1 MLKDFAEVTRNTEKI
16 SNFVSAVTAKY
27 CLTELTLTFN
37 RIYTNPYMTG
47 KDLACSLATCIA
59 SLTAS
64 AYEKPQVCT
73 LHTNW
78 TFCQVGDTLWSDAK
92 VPGTVHQDLLNHNR
106 IPNPFY
112 GMNEEAVQWVE
123 NEDWMYRTS
132 FVVDE
137 QQLSRDAAVL
147 ELDGLDT
154 YADVFLNGALILRS
168 DNMFVGHKVQVKP
181 VLRKGVNRLLVR
193 FRSPVKEVLPQL
205 QTNGFDYPA
214 SNDHS
219 PWRTSVYTRKAPYS
233 YGWDW
238 GIRLATCGIWRPVRL
253 VFSDVAR
260 IEDYY
265 VCQEAV
271 TQAKA
276 DVDNRLEI
284 NNVTS
289 STVSA
294 LLKVD
299 YHYSDSDTKEIRKQ
313 IELRPGVNTVSLPVS
328 IEKPHLWMPNGWG
341 EPSLY
346 KFTASLSVD
355 GVEIAKQERNV
366 GLRTVRVVMDDD
378 EHGKSFYFVV
388 NGKPMFAKGANFIPD
403 DAMLPNVTPERYKRI
418 FEDVKAANMNMLR
431 VWGGGIYEDDEF
443 YDEADRNGIL
453 IWQDFMFAC
462 SSYPHDPLFVGRVEA
477 EAEYNIKRL
486 RGQASLAMWCGN
498 NEIYEAMRYWGW
510 QRKYSAE
517 AFAEMECGYNVL
529 FRELLPQ
536 MVERLDGT
544 RFYMHSSPYE
554 ANWGRPNSW
563 KTGDSHNWGTW
574 HGRKPFESFD
584 TDVPRFMS
592 EYGFQAFP
600 EMKTI
605 RTFAEEKD
613 FELESPVMNAHQ
625 KADIGNA
632 LIKQTMGLY
641 YKVPEQFEDLVYVG
655 LVLQG
660 QGIRHGIEAHRRNR
674 PYCMG
679 SLFWQLNDS
688 WPVVSWSGID
698 YYGNWKAL
706 MYQSKRAFAPI
717 LINAIK
723 EGDDL
728 CVYLVSD
735 ELQDR
740 DDVRLDVELMDF
752 DGKVHGKWTQS
763 GMLAANSSV
772 LFMKKRADELQ
783 GKLSAANSLLHFT
796 LKDKNGVTLADDV
809 FYFAYPKDQKLPEA
823 NIETSVRRR
832 GDAIEMTLKTDK
844 LARDIFVEVPVQG
857 VRFTDNFFDLLPGQ
871 RKKITITS
879 PEGHS
884 LNDFTFRLHQLG
896 GVR

>member
-1 MLKDFAEVTRNTEKI
+1 MK
-16 SNFVSAVTAKY
+16 
-27 CLTELTLTFN
+27 
-37 RIYTNPYMTG
+37 G
-47 KDLACSLATCIA
+47 KDIICSLAACFM

-64 AYEKPQVCT
+64 AYQKPQVFT
-73 LHTNW
+73 LHSDW

-92 VPGTVHQDLLNHNR
+92 VPGTIHQDLLNHNR

-132 FVVDE
+132 FVVTEE
-137 QQLSRDAAVL
+137 QLNRDAAVL

-168 DNMFVGHKVQVKP
+168 DNMFVGHKVPVKS
-181 VLRKGVNRLLVR
+181 VLRKGENRLLIR
-193 FRSPVKEVLPQL
+193 FRSAVKEALPQWE
-205 QTNGFDYPA
+205 TNGFDYPA
-214 SNDHS
+214 DNDHS
-219 PWRTSVYTRKAPYS
+219 SKRVSIYTRKAPYS

-265 VCQEAV
+265 VR
-271 TQAKA
+271 QASVSASKA

-284 NNVTS
+284 TNVTS
-289 STVSA
+289 QPVSA
-294 LLKVD
+294 LLKVA
-299 YHYSDSDTKEIRKQ
+299 YHYSANDTKEVQKQ
-313 IELRPGVNTVSLPVS
+313 IELRPGENTVSLPVM
-328 IEKPHLWMPNGWG
+328 IDNPHLWMPNGWG

-346 KFTASLSVD
+346 KFTASVSVD
-355 GVEIAKQERNV
+355 GVEVASQERQV
-366 GLRTVRVVMDDD
+366 GLRSIRVVMEDD
-378 EHGKSFYFVV
+378 EHGKSFYFEV
-388 NGKPMFAKGANFIPD
+388 NGHPMFAKGANFIPD
-403 DAMLPNVTPERYKRI
+403 DALLPNVTTERYKRI

-431 VWGGGIYEDDEF
+431 VWGGGIYEDDKF

-453 IWQDFMFAC
+453 IWQDFLFAC
-462 SSYPHDPLFVGRVEA
+462 TTYPHDPLFLKRVEA

-486 RGQASLAMWCGN
+486 RGHASLAMWCGN
-498 NEIYEAMRYWGW
+498 NEIYEGVRYWGW
-510 QRKYSAE
+510 KNKYTAE
-517 AFAEMECGYNVL
+517 AFAEMNRGYDVL
-529 FRELLPQ
+529 FRQLLPD
-536 MVERLDGT
+536 MVKRFDSD
-544 RFYMHSSPYE
+544 RFYMHGSPYE
-554 ANWGRPNSW
+554 ANWGRPESW
-563 KTGDSHNWGTW
+563 KIADSHNWGTW
-574 HGRKPFESFD
+574 YGRKPFESFD
-584 TDVPRFMS
+584 SEIPRFMS

-625 KADIGNA
+625 KATIGNA

-641 YKVPEQFEDLVYVG
+641 YKVPAKFEDLVYVG

-660 QGIRHGIEAHRRNR
+660 QGMRHGIEAHRRNR

-688 WPVVSWSGID
+688 WPVVSWSSID
-698 YYGNWKAL
+698 YYGNWKA
-706 MYQSKRAFAPI
+706 MQYQSQRAFAPV

-728 CVYLVSD
+728 CVYLISD

-740 DDVRLDVELMDF
+740 DDVRLTVELMDF
-752 DGKVHGKWTQS
+752 DGKSHGKWTHS
-763 GMLAANSSV
+763 
-772 LFMKKRADELQ
+772 
-783 GKLSAANSLLHFT
+783 GKLSANTSMLFLKKRVDEFLSKQDAATSFLRFT
-796 LKDKNGVTLADDV
+796 LKAKNGASLADEV

-823 NIETSVRRR
+823 RIETSVKRR
-832 GDAIEMTLKTDK
+832 GEAIEMTLKADK
-844 LARDIFVEVPVQG
+844 LARDIFIEVPVQG
-857 VRFTDNFFDLLPGQ
+857 VRFSDNFFDLLPGQ

-879 PEGHS
+879 PEGYS
-884 LNDFTFRLHQLG
+884 LKDFTFTLHQLG
-896 GVR
+896 GVK

>member
-1 MLKDFAEVTRNTEKI
+1 M
-16 SNFVSAVTAKY
+16 
-27 CLTELTLTFN
+27 
-37 RIYTNPYMTG
+37 
-47 KDLACSLATCIA
+47 
-59 SLTAS
+59 
-64 AYEKPQVCT
+64 
-73 LHTNW
+73 
-78 TFCQVGDTLWSDAK
+78 GDTLWSDAK

-132 FVVDE
+132 FVVNE

-147 ELDGLDT
+147 EMDGLDT

-168 DNMFVGHKVQVKP
+168 DNMFVGHKIEVKP
-181 VLRKGVNRLLVR
+181 VLRKGVNQLLVR

-265 VCQEAV
+265 VCQDVV

-299 YHYSDSDTKEIRKQ
+299 YHYSDSDTKEIKKQ
-313 IELRPGVNTVSLPVS
+313 IELRPGANTVSLPVS

-378 EHGKSFYFVV
+378 EYGKSFYFVV

-403 DAMLPNVTPERYKRI
+403 DALLPNVTPERYKRI

-462 SSYPHDPLFVGRVEA
+462 SSYPHDPQFVGRVEA

-486 RGQASLAMWCGN
+486 RGHASLAMWCGN

-517 AFAEMECGYNVL
+517 AFAGMERGYDVL
-529 FRELLPQ
+529 FRGLLPK
-536 MVERLDGT
+536 MVERLDNG

-554 ANWGRPNSW
+554 ANWGRPDSW
-563 KTGDSHNWGTW
+563 KTADSHNWGTW

-613 FELESPVMNAHQ
+613 FELESPVMNVHQ

-641 YKVPEQFEDLVYVG
+641 YKVPEKFEDLVYVG

-660 QGIRHGIEAHRRNR
+660 QGMRHGIEAHRRNR

-723 EGDDL
+723 EGDDV

-752 DGKVHGKWTQS
+752 DGKAHGKWTQS

-772 LFMKKRADELQ
+772 LFMKKRAGELQ

-796 LKDKNGVTLADDV
+796 LKDKNGATLADDV

-844 LARDIFVEVPVQG
+844 LARDIFVEVPVLG

-879 PEGHS
+879 PEGDS

>member
-1 MLKDFAEVTRNTEKI
+1 MK
-16 SNFVSAVTAKY
+16 
-27 CLTELTLTFN
+27 
-37 RIYTNPYMTG
+37 G
-47 KDLACSLATCIA
+47 KDIICSLAACFM

-64 AYEKPQVCT
+64 AYQKPQVCT
-73 LHTNW
+73 LHSDW

-92 VPGTVHQDLLNHNR
+92 VPGTIHQDLLNHNR

-132 FVVDE
+132 FVVTEE
-137 QQLSRDAAVL
+137 QLNRDAAVL

-168 DNMFVGHKVQVKP
+168 DNMFVGHKVPVKP
-181 VLRKGVNRLLVR
+181 VLRKGENRLLIR
-193 FRSPVKEVLPQL
+193 FRSAVKEALPQWE
-205 QTNGFDYPA
+205 TNGFDYPA
-214 SNDHS
+214 DNDHS
-219 PWRTSVYTRKAPYS
+219 SKRVSIYTRKAPYS

-265 VCQEAV
+265 VR
-271 TQAKA
+271 QASVSASKA

-284 NNVTS
+284 TNVTS
-289 STVSA
+289 QPVSA
-294 LLKVD
+294 LLKVA
-299 YHYSDSDTKEIRKQ
+299 YHYSANDTKEVQKQ
-313 IELRPGVNTVSLPVS
+313 IELRPGENTVSLPVM
-328 IEKPHLWMPNGWG
+328 IDNPHLWMPNGWG

-346 KFTASLSVD
+346 KFTASVSVD
-355 GVEIAKQERNV
+355 GVEVASQERQV
-366 GLRTVRVVMDDD
+366 GLRSIRVVMEDD
-378 EHGKSFYFVV
+378 EHGKSFYFEV
-388 NGKPMFAKGANFIPD
+388 NGHPMFAKGANFIPD
-403 DAMLPNVTPERYKRI
+403 DALLPNVTTERYKRI

-431 VWGGGIYEDDEF
+431 VWGGGIYEDDKF

-453 IWQDFMFAC
+453 IWQDFLFAC
-462 SSYPHDPLFVGRVEA
+462 TTYPHDPLFLKRVEA

-486 RGQASLAMWCGN
+486 RGHASLAMWCGN
-498 NEIYEAMRYWGW
+498 NEIYEGVRYWGW
-510 QRKYSAE
+510 KNKYTAE
-517 AFAEMECGYNVL
+517 AFAEMNRGYDVL
-529 FRELLPQ
+529 FRQLLPD
-536 MVERLDGT
+536 MVKRFDSD
-544 RFYMHSSPYE
+544 RFYMHGSPYE
-554 ANWGRPNSW
+554 ANWGRPESW
-563 KTGDSHNWGTW
+563 KIADSHNWGTW
-574 HGRKPFESFD
+574 YGRKPFESFD
-584 TDVPRFMS
+584 SEIPRFMS

-625 KADIGNA
+625 KATIGNA

-641 YKVPEQFEDLVYVG
+641 YKVPAKFEDLVYVG

-660 QGIRHGIEAHRRNR
+660 QGMRHGIEAHRRNR

-688 WPVVSWSGID
+688 WPVVSWSSID
-698 YYGNWKAL
+698 YYGNWKA
-706 MYQSKRAFAPI
+706 MQYQSQRAFAPV

-728 CVYLVSD
+728 CVYLISD

-740 DDVRLDVELMDF
+740 DDVRLTVELMDF
-752 DGKVHGKWTQS
+752 DGKSHGKWTYS
-763 GMLAANSSV
+763 
-772 LFMKKRADELQ
+772 
-783 GKLSAANSLLHFT
+783 GKLSANTSMLFLKKRVDEFLSKQDAATSFLRFT
-796 LKDKNGVTLADDV
+796 LKAKNGAALADEV

-823 NIETSVRRR
+823 RIETSVKRR
-832 GDAIEMTLKTDK
+832 GEAIEMTLKADK
-844 LARDIFVEVPVQG
+844 LARDIFIEVPVQG
-857 VRFTDNFFDLLPGQ
+857 VRFSDNFFDLLPGQ

-879 PEGHS
+879 PEGYS
-884 LNDFTFRLHQLG
+884 LKDFTFTLHQLG
-896 GVR
+896 GVK

>member
-1 MLKDFAEVTRNTEKI
+1 
-16 SNFVSAVTAKY
+16 
-27 CLTELTLTFN
+27 
-37 RIYTNPYMTG
+37 MTG

-147 ELDGLDT
+147 EMDGLDT

-168 DNMFVGHKVQVKP
+168 DNMFVGHKIEVKP
-181 VLRKGVNRLLVR
+181 VLRKGVNQLLVR

-265 VCQEAV
+265 VCQDAV

-289 STVSA
+289 NTVSA

-299 YHYSDSDTKEIRKQ
+299 YHYSDSDTKEIKKQ
-313 IELRPGVNTVSLPVS
+313 IELRPGANTVSLPVS
-328 IEKPHLWMPNGWG
+328 IENPHLWMPNGWG

-403 DAMLPNVTPERYKRI
+403 DALLPNVTQERYKRI

-431 VWGGGIYEDDEF
+431 VWGGGIYEDNEF

-486 RGQASLAMWCGN
+486 RGHASLAMWCGN

-517 AFAEMECGYNVL
+517 AFAEMERGYNVL
-529 FRELLPQ
+529 FRELLPK

-632 LIKQTMGLY
+632 LIRQTMRLY
-641 YKVPEQFEDLVYVG
+641 YRVPEKFEELVYVG

-735 ELQDR
+735 ELQDH
-740 DDVRLDVELMDF
+740 DGVRLDVELMDF
-752 DGKVHGKWTQS
+752 DGKAHGKWTQS

-879 PEGHS
+879 PEGHL

>member
-1 MLKDFAEVTRNTEKI
+1 MK
-16 SNFVSAVTAKY
+16 
-27 CLTELTLTFN
+27 
-37 RIYTNPYMTG
+37 G
-47 KDLACSLATCIA
+47 KDIICSLAACFM

-64 AYEKPQVCT
+64 AYQKPQVCT
-73 LHTNW
+73 LHSDW

-92 VPGTVHQDLLNHNR
+92 VPGTIHQDLLNHNR

-132 FVVDE
+132 FVVTEE
-137 QQLSRDAAVL
+137 QLNRDAAVL

-168 DNMFVGHKVQVKP
+168 DNMFVGHKVPVKS
-181 VLRKGVNRLLVR
+181 VLRKGENRLLIR
-193 FRSPVKEVLPQL
+193 FRSAVKEALPQWE
-205 QTNGFDYPA
+205 TNGFDYPA
-214 SNDHS
+214 DNDHS
-219 PWRTSVYTRKAPYS
+219 SKRVSIYTRKAPYS

-265 VCQEAV
+265 VR
-271 TQAKA
+271 QASVSASKA

-284 NNVTS
+284 TNVTS
-289 STVSA
+289 QPVSA
-294 LLKVD
+294 LLKVA
-299 YHYSDSDTKEIRKQ
+299 YHYSANDTKEVQKQ
-313 IELRPGVNTVSLPVS
+313 IELRPGENTVSLPVM
-328 IEKPHLWMPNGWG
+328 IDNPHLWMPNGWG

-346 KFTASLSVD
+346 KFTASVSVD
-355 GVEIAKQERNV
+355 GVEVASQERQV
-366 GLRTVRVVMDDD
+366 GLRSIRVVMEDD
-378 EHGKSFYFVV
+378 EHGKSFYFEV
-388 NGKPMFAKGANFIPD
+388 NGHPMFAKGANFIPD
-403 DAMLPNVTPERYKRI
+403 DALLPNVTPERYKRI
-418 FEDVKAANMNMLR
+418 LEDVKAANMNMLR
-431 VWGGGIYEDDEF
+431 VWGGGIYEDDKF

-453 IWQDFMFAC
+453 IWQDFLFAC
-462 SSYPHDPLFVGRVEA
+462 TTYPHDPLFLKRVEA

-486 RGQASLAMWCGN
+486 RGHASLAMWCGN
-498 NEIYEAMRYWGW
+498 NEIYEGVRYWGW
-510 QRKYSAE
+510 KNKYTAE
-517 AFAEMECGYNVL
+517 AFAEMNRGYDVL
-529 FRELLPQ
+529 FRQLLPD
-536 MVERLDGT
+536 MVKRFDSD
-544 RFYMHSSPYE
+544 RFYMHGSPYE
-554 ANWGRPNSW
+554 ANWGRPESW
-563 KTGDSHNWGTW
+563 KIADSHNWGTW
-574 HGRKPFESFD
+574 YGRKPFESFD
-584 TDVPRFMS
+584 SEIPRFMS

-625 KADIGNA
+625 KATIGNA

-641 YKVPEQFEDLVYVG
+641 YKVPAKFEDLVYVG

-660 QGIRHGIEAHRRNR
+660 HGMRHGIEAHRRNR

-688 WPVVSWSGID
+688 WPVVSWSSID
-698 YYGNWKAL
+698 YYGNWKA
-706 MYQSKRAFAPI
+706 MQYQSQRAFAPV

-728 CVYLVSD
+728 CVYLISD

-740 DDVRLDVELMDF
+740 GDVRLTVELMDF
-752 DGKVHGKWTQS
+752 DGKSHGKWTQNGKLTANTS
-763 GMLAANSSV
+763 MLF
-772 LFMKKRADELQ
+772 LKKRADEF
-783 GKLSAANSLLHFT
+783 LSKQDAATSFLRFT
-796 LKDKNGVTLADDV
+796 LKAKNGAALADEV

-823 NIETSVRRR
+823 RIETSVKKR
-832 GDAIEMTLKTDK
+832 GEAIEMTLKTDK
-844 LARDIFVEVPVQG
+844 LARDIFIEVPVQG
-857 VRFTDNFFDLLPGQ
+857 VRFSDNFFDLLPGQ

-879 PEGHS
+879 PEGYS
-884 LNDFTFRLHQLG
+884 LKDFTFTLHQLG
-896 GVR
+896 GVK

>member
-1 MLKDFAEVTRNTEKI
+1 MK
-16 SNFVSAVTAKY
+16 
-27 CLTELTLTFN
+27 
-37 RIYTNPYMTG
+37 G
-47 KDLACSLATCIA
+47 KDIVCSLAACFM

-64 AYEKPQVCT
+64 AYQKPQVCT
-73 LHTNW
+73 LHSDW

-92 VPGTVHQDLLNHNR
+92 VPGTIHQDLLNHNR

-132 FVVDE
+132 FVVTEE
-137 QQLSRDAAVL
+137 QLNRDAAVL

-168 DNMFVGHKVQVKP
+168 DNMFVGHKVPVKS
-181 VLRKGVNRLLVR
+181 VLRKGENRLLIR
-193 FRSPVKEVLPQL
+193 FRSAVKEALPQWE
-205 QTNGFDYPA
+205 TNGFDYPA
-214 SNDHS
+214 DNDHS
-219 PWRTSVYTRKAPYS
+219 SKRVSIYTRKAPYS

-265 VCQEAV
+265 VR
-271 TQAKA
+271 QASVSASKA

-284 NNVTS
+284 TNVTS
-289 STVSA
+289 QPVSA
-294 LLKVD
+294 LLKVA
-299 YHYSDSDTKEIRKQ
+299 YHYSANDTKEVQKQ
-313 IELRPGVNTVSLPVS
+313 IELRPGENTVSLPVM
-328 IEKPHLWMPNGWG
+328 IDNPHLWMPNGWG

-346 KFTASLSVD
+346 KFTASVSVD
-355 GVEIAKQERNV
+355 GVEVVSQERQV
-366 GLRTVRVVMDDD
+366 GLRSIRVVMEDD
-378 EHGKSFYFVV
+378 EHGKSFYFEV
-388 NGKPMFAKGANFIPD
+388 NGHPMFAKGANFIPD
-403 DAMLPNVTPERYKRI
+403 DALLPNVTPERYKRI
-418 FEDVKAANMNMLR
+418 LEDVKAANMNMLR
-431 VWGGGIYEDDEF
+431 VWGGGIYEDDKF

-453 IWQDFMFAC
+453 IWQDFLFAC
-462 SSYPHDPLFVGRVEA
+462 TTYPHDPLFLKRVEA

-486 RGQASLAMWCGN
+486 RGHASLAMWCGN
-498 NEIYEAMRYWGW
+498 NEIYEGVRYWGW
-510 QRKYSAE
+510 KNKYTAE
-517 AFAEMECGYNVL
+517 AFAEMNRGYDVL
-529 FRELLPQ
+529 FRQLLPD
-536 MVERLDGT
+536 MVKRFDSD
-544 RFYMHSSPYE
+544 RFYMHGSPYE
-554 ANWGRPNSW
+554 ANWGRPESW
-563 KTGDSHNWGTW
+563 KIADSHNWGTW
-574 HGRKPFESFD
+574 YGRKPFESFD
-584 TDVPRFMS
+584 SEIPRFMS

-625 KADIGNA
+625 KATIGNA

-641 YKVPEQFEDLVYVG
+641 YKVPAKFEDLVYVG

-660 QGIRHGIEAHRRNR
+660 HGMRHGIEAHRRNR

-688 WPVVSWSGID
+688 WPVVSWSSID
-698 YYGNWKAL
+698 YYGNWKA
-706 MYQSKRAFAPI
+706 MQYQSQRAFAPV

-728 CVYLVSD
+728 CVYLISD

-740 DDVRLDVELMDF
+740 DDVRLTVELMDF
-752 DGKVHGKWTQS
+752 DGKSHGKWTQNGKLTANTS
-763 GMLAANSSV
+763 MLF
-772 LFMKKRADELQ
+772 LKKRVDEF
-783 GKLSAANSLLHFT
+783 LSKQDAATSFLRFT
-796 LKDKNGVTLADDV
+796 LKAKNGAALADEV

-823 NIETSVRRR
+823 RIETSVKKR
-832 GDAIEMTLKTDK
+832 GEAIEMTLKTDK
-844 LARDIFVEVPVQG
+844 LARDIFIEVPVQG
-857 VRFTDNFFDLLPGQ
+857 VRFSDNFFDLLPGQ

-879 PEGHS
+879 PEGYS
-884 LNDFTFRLHQLG
+884 LKDFTFTLHQLG
-896 GVR
+896 GVK

>member
-1 MLKDFAEVTRNTEKI
+1 MK
-16 SNFVSAVTAKY
+16 
-27 CLTELTLTFN
+27 
-37 RIYTNPYMTG
+37 G
-47 KDLACSLATCIA
+47 KDIVCSLAACFM

-64 AYEKPQVCT
+64 AYQKPQVCT
-73 LHTNW
+73 LHSDW

-92 VPGTVHQDLLNHNR
+92 VPGTIHQDLLNHNR

-132 FVVDE
+132 FVVTEE
-137 QQLSRDAAVL
+137 QLNRDAAVL

-168 DNMFVGHKVQVKP
+168 DNMFVGHKVPVKS
-181 VLRKGVNRLLVR
+181 VLRKGENRLLIR
-193 FRSPVKEVLPQL
+193 FRSAVKEALPQWE
-205 QTNGFDYPA
+205 TNGFDYPA
-214 SNDHS
+214 DNDHS
-219 PWRTSVYTRKAPYS
+219 SKRVSIYTRKAPYS

-265 VCQEAV
+265 VR
-271 TQAKA
+271 QASVSASKA

-284 NNVTS
+284 TNVTS
-289 STVSA
+289 QPVSA
-294 LLKVD
+294 LLKVA
-299 YHYSDSDTKEIRKQ
+299 YHYSANDTKEVQKQ
-313 IELRPGVNTVSLPVS
+313 IELRPGENTVSLPVM
-328 IEKPHLWMPNGWG
+328 IDNPYLWMPNGWG

-346 KFTASLSVD
+346 KFTASVSVD
-355 GVEIAKQERNV
+355 GVEVASQERQV
-366 GLRTVRVVMDDD
+366 GLRSIRVVMEDD
-378 EHGKSFYFVV
+378 EHGKSFYFEV
-388 NGKPMFAKGANFIPD
+388 NGHPMFAKGANFIPD
-403 DAMLPNVTPERYKRI
+403 DALLPNVTAERYKRI

-431 VWGGGIYEDDEF
+431 VWGGGIYEDDKF

-453 IWQDFMFAC
+453 IWQDFLFAC
-462 SSYPHDPLFVGRVEA
+462 TTYPHDPLFLKRVEA

-486 RGQASLAMWCGN
+486 RGHASLAMWCGN
-498 NEIYEAMRYWGW
+498 NEIYEGVRYWGW
-510 QRKYSAE
+510 KNKYTAE
-517 AFAEMECGYNVL
+517 AFAEMNRGYDVL
-529 FRELLPQ
+529 FRRLLPD
-536 MVERLDGT
+536 MVKRFDSD
-544 RFYMHSSPYE
+544 RFYMHGSPYE
-554 ANWGRPNSW
+554 ANWGRPESW
-563 KTGDSHNWGTW
+563 KIADSHNWGTW
-574 HGRKPFESFD
+574 YGRKPFESFD
-584 TDVPRFMS
+584 SEIPRFMS

-625 KADIGNA
+625 KATIGNA
-632 LIKQTMGLY
+632 LIKQTMSLY
-641 YKVPEQFEDLVYVG
+641 YKVPAKFEDLVYVG

-660 QGIRHGIEAHRRNR
+660 QGMRHGIEAHRRNR

-688 WPVVSWSGID
+688 WPVVSWSSID
-698 YYGNWKAL
+698 YYGNWKA
-706 MYQSKRAFAPI
+706 MQYQSQRAFAPV

-728 CVYLVSD
+728 CVYLISD

-740 DDVRLDVELMDF
+740 DDVRLTVELMNF
-752 DGKVHGKWTQS
+752 DGKSHGKWTHS
-763 GMLAANSSV
+763 
-772 LFMKKRADELQ
+772 
-783 GKLSAANSLLHFT
+783 GKLSANTSMLFLKKRVDEFLSKQDAATSFLRFT
-796 LKDKNGVTLADDV
+796 LKAKNGASLADEV

-823 NIETSVRRR
+823 RIETSVKRR
-832 GDAIEMTLKTDK
+832 GEAIEMTLKADK
-844 LARDIFVEVPVQG
+844 LARDIFIEVPVQG
-857 VRFTDNFFDLLPGQ
+857 VRFSDNFFDLLPGQ

-879 PEGHS
+879 PEGYS
-884 LNDFTFRLHQLG
+884 LKDFTFTLHQLG
-896 GVR
+896 GVK

>member
-1 MLKDFAEVTRNTEKI
+1 MK
-16 SNFVSAVTAKY
+16 
-27 CLTELTLTFN
+27 
-37 RIYTNPYMTG
+37 G
-47 KDLACSLATCIA
+47 KDIVCSLAACFM

-64 AYEKPQVCT
+64 AYQKPQVCT
-73 LHTNW
+73 LHSDW

-92 VPGTVHQDLLNHNR
+92 VPGTIHQDLLNHNR

-132 FVVDE
+132 FVVTEE
-137 QQLSRDAAVL
+137 QLNRDAAVL

-168 DNMFVGHKVQVKP
+168 DNMFVGHKVPVKS
-181 VLRKGVNRLLVR
+181 VLRKGENRLLIR
-193 FRSPVKEVLPQL
+193 FRSAVKEALPQWE
-205 QTNGFDYPA
+205 TNGFDYPA
-214 SNDHS
+214 DNDHS
-219 PWRTSVYTRKAPYS
+219 SKRVSIYTRKAPYS

-265 VCQEAV
+265 VR
-271 TQAKA
+271 QASVSASKA

-284 NNVTS
+284 TNVTS
-289 STVSA
+289 QPVSA
-294 LLKVD
+294 LLKVA
-299 YHYSDSDTKEIRKQ
+299 YHYSANDTKEVQKQ
-313 IELRPGVNTVSLPVS
+313 IELRPGENTVSLPVM
-328 IEKPHLWMPNGWG
+328 IDNPHLWMPNGWG

-346 KFTASLSVD
+346 KFTASVSVD
-355 GVEIAKQERNV
+355 GVEVASQERQV
-366 GLRTVRVVMDDD
+366 GLRSIRVVMEDD
-378 EHGKSFYFVV
+378 EHGKSFYFEV
-388 NGKPMFAKGANFIPD
+388 NGHPMFAKGANFIPD
-403 DAMLPNVTPERYKRI
+403 DALLPNVTPERYKRI

-431 VWGGGIYEDDEF
+431 VWGGGIYEDDKF

-453 IWQDFMFAC
+453 IWQDFLFAC
-462 SSYPHDPLFVGRVEA
+462 TTYPHDPLFLKRVEA

-486 RGQASLAMWCGN
+486 RGHASLAMWCGN
-498 NEIYEAMRYWGW
+498 NEIYEGVRYWGW
-510 QRKYSAE
+510 KNKYTAE
-517 AFAEMECGYNVL
+517 AFAEMNRGYDVL
-529 FRELLPQ
+529 FRQLLPD
-536 MVERLDGT
+536 MVKRFDSD
-544 RFYMHSSPYE
+544 RFYMHGSPYE
-554 ANWGRPNSW
+554 ANWGRPESW
-563 KTGDSHNWGTW
+563 KIADSHNWGTW
-574 HGRKPFESFD
+574 YGRKPFESFD
-584 TDVPRFMS
+584 SEIPRFMS

-625 KADIGNA
+625 KATIGNA

-641 YKVPEQFEDLVYVG
+641 YKVPAKFEDLVYVG

-660 QGIRHGIEAHRRNR
+660 QGMRHGIEAHRRNR

-688 WPVVSWSGID
+688 WPVVSWSSID
-698 YYGNWKAL
+698 YYGNWKA
-706 MYQSKRAFAPI
+706 MQYQSQRAFAPV

-728 CVYLVSD
+728 CVYLISD

-740 DDVRLDVELMDF
+740 DDVRLTVELMDF
-752 DGKVHGKWTQS
+752 DGKSHGKWTHS
-763 GMLAANSSV
+763 GKLTANTSMLF
-772 LFMKKRADELQ
+772 LKKRVDEF
-783 GKLSAANSLLHFT
+783 LSKQDAATSFLRFT
-796 LKDKNGVTLADDV
+796 LKAKNGAALADEV

-823 NIETSVRRR
+823 RIETSVKRR
-832 GDAIEMTLKTDK
+832 GEAIEMTLKADK
-844 LARDIFVEVPVQG
+844 LARDIFIEVPVQG
-857 VRFTDNFFDLLPGQ
+857 VRFSDNFFDLLPGQ

-879 PEGHS
+879 PEGYS
-884 LNDFTFRLHQLG
+884 LKDFTFTLHQLG
-896 GVR
+896 GVK

>member
-1 MLKDFAEVTRNTEKI
+1 MK
-16 SNFVSAVTAKY
+16 
-27 CLTELTLTFN
+27 
-37 RIYTNPYMTG
+37 G
-47 KDLACSLATCIA
+47 KDIICSLAACFM

-64 AYEKPQVCT
+64 AYQKPQVCT
-73 LHTNW
+73 LHSDW

-92 VPGTVHQDLLNHNR
+92 VPGTIHQDLLNHNR

-132 FVVDE
+132 FVVTEE
-137 QQLSRDAAVL
+137 QLNRDAAVL

-168 DNMFVGHKVQVKP
+168 DNMFVGHKVPVKS
-181 VLRKGVNRLLVR
+181 VLRKGENRLLIR
-193 FRSPVKEVLPQL
+193 FRSAVKEALPQWE
-205 QTNGFDYPA
+205 TNGFDYPA
-214 SNDHS
+214 DNDHS
-219 PWRTSVYTRKAPYS
+219 SKRVSIYTRKAPYS

-265 VCQEAV
+265 VR
-271 TQAKA
+271 QASVSASKA

-284 NNVTS
+284 TNVTS
-289 STVSA
+289 QPVSA
-294 LLKVD
+294 LLKVA
-299 YHYSDSDTKEIRKQ
+299 YHYSANDTKEVQKQ
-313 IELRPGVNTVSLPVS
+313 IELRPGENTVSLPVM
-328 IEKPHLWMPNGWG
+328 IDNPHLWMPNGWG

-346 KFTASLSVD
+346 KFTASVSVD
-355 GVEIAKQERNV
+355 GVEVASQERQV
-366 GLRTVRVVMDDD
+366 GLRSIRVVMEDD
-378 EHGKSFYFVV
+378 EHGKSFYFEV
-388 NGKPMFAKGANFIPD
+388 NGHPMFAKGANFIPD
-403 DAMLPNVTPERYKRI
+403 DALLPNVTTERYKRI

-431 VWGGGIYEDDEF
+431 VWGGGIYEDDKF

-453 IWQDFMFAC
+453 IWQDFLFAC
-462 SSYPHDPLFVGRVEA
+462 TTYPHDPLFLKRVEA

-486 RGQASLAMWCGN
+486 RGHASLAMWCGN
-498 NEIYEAMRYWGW
+498 NEIYEGVRYWGW
-510 QRKYSAE
+510 KNKYTAE
-517 AFAEMECGYNVL
+517 AFAEMNRGYDIL
-529 FRELLPQ
+529 FRQLLPD
-536 MVERLDGT
+536 MVKRFDSD
-544 RFYMHSSPYE
+544 RFYMHGSPYE
-554 ANWGRPNSW
+554 ANWGRPESW
-563 KTGDSHNWGTW
+563 KIADSHNWGTW
-574 HGRKPFESFD
+574 YGRKPFESFD
-584 TDVPRFMS
+584 SEIPRFMS

-625 KADIGNA
+625 KATIGNA

-641 YKVPEQFEDLVYVG
+641 YKVPAKFEDLVYVG

-660 QGIRHGIEAHRRNR
+660 QGMRHGIEAHRRNR

-688 WPVVSWSGID
+688 WPVVSWSSID
-698 YYGNWKAL
+698 YYGNWKA
-706 MYQSKRAFAPI
+706 MQYQSQRAFAPV

-728 CVYLVSD
+728 CVYLISD

-740 DDVRLDVELMDF
+740 DDVRLTVELMDF
-752 DGKVHGKWTQS
+752 DGKSHEKWTH
-763 GMLAANSSV
+763 N
-772 LFMKKRADELQ
+772 
-783 GKLSAANSLLHFT
+783 GKLSANTSMLFLKKRVDEFLSKQDAATSFLRFT
-796 LKDKNGVTLADDV
+796 LKAKNGASLADEV

-823 NIETSVRRR
+823 RIETSVKRR
-832 GDAIEMTLKTDK
+832 GEAIEMTLKADK
-844 LARDIFVEVPVQG
+844 LARDIFIEVPVQG
-857 VRFTDNFFDLLPGQ
+857 VRFSDNFFDLLPGQ

-879 PEGHS
+879 PEGYS
-884 LNDFTFRLHQLG
+884 LKDFTFTLHQLG
-896 GVR
+896 GVK

>member
-1 MLKDFAEVTRNTEKI
+1 MK
-16 SNFVSAVTAKY
+16 
-27 CLTELTLTFN
+27 
-37 RIYTNPYMTG
+37 G
-47 KDLACSLATCIA
+47 KDIICSLAACFM

-64 AYEKPQVCT
+64 AYQKPQVCT
-73 LHTNW
+73 LHSDW

-92 VPGTVHQDLLNHNR
+92 VPGTIHQDLLNHNR

-132 FVVDE
+132 FVVTEE
-137 QQLSRDAAVL
+137 QLNRDAAVL

-168 DNMFVGHKVQVKP
+168 DNMFVGHKVPVKS
-181 VLRKGVNRLLVR
+181 VLRKGENRLLIR
-193 FRSPVKEVLPQL
+193 FRSAVKEALPQWE
-205 QTNGFDYPA
+205 TNGFDYPA
-214 SNDHS
+214 DNDHS
-219 PWRTSVYTRKAPYS
+219 SKRVSIYTRKAPYS

-265 VCQEAV
+265 VR
-271 TQAKA
+271 QASVSASKA

-284 NNVTS
+284 TNVTS
-289 STVSA
+289 QPVSA
-294 LLKVD
+294 LLKVA
-299 YHYSDSDTKEIRKQ
+299 YHYSANDTKEVQKQ
-313 IELRPGVNTVSLPVS
+313 IELRPGENTVSLPVM
-328 IEKPHLWMPNGWG
+328 IDNPYLWMPNGWG

-346 KFTASLSVD
+346 KFTASVSVD
-355 GVEIAKQERNV
+355 GVEVASQERQV
-366 GLRTVRVVMDDD
+366 GLRSIRVVMEDD
-378 EHGKSFYFVV
+378 EHGKSFYFEV
-388 NGKPMFAKGANFIPD
+388 NGHPMFAKGANFIPD
-403 DAMLPNVTPERYKRI
+403 DALLPNVTPERYKRI

-431 VWGGGIYEDDEF
+431 VWGGGIYEDDKF

-453 IWQDFMFAC
+453 IWQDFLFAC
-462 SSYPHDPLFVGRVEA
+462 TTYPHDPLFLKRVEA

-486 RGQASLAMWCGN
+486 RGHASLAMWCGN
-498 NEIYEAMRYWGW
+498 NEIYEGVRYWGW
-510 QRKYSAE
+510 KNKYTAE
-517 AFAEMECGYNVL
+517 AFAEMNRGYDVL
-529 FRELLPQ
+529 FRQLLPD
-536 MVERLDGT
+536 MVKRFDSD
-544 RFYMHSSPYE
+544 RFYMHGSPYE
-554 ANWGRPNSW
+554 ANWGRPESW
-563 KTGDSHNWGTW
+563 KIADSHNWGTW
-574 HGRKPFESFD
+574 YGRKPFESFD
-584 TDVPRFMS
+584 SEIPRFMS

-625 KADIGNA
+625 KATIGNA
-632 LIKQTMGLY
+632 LIKQTMSLY
-641 YKVPEQFEDLVYVG
+641 YKVPVKFEDLVYVG

-660 QGIRHGIEAHRRNR
+660 QGMRHGIEAHRRNR

-688 WPVVSWSGID
+688 WPVVSWSSID
-698 YYGNWKAL
+698 YYGNWKA
-706 MYQSKRAFAPI
+706 MQYQSQRAFAPV

-728 CVYLVSD
+728 CVYLISD

-740 DDVRLDVELMDF
+740 DDVRLTVELMDF
-752 DGKVHGKWTQS
+752 DGKSHGKWTHS
-763 GMLAANSSV
+763 
-772 LFMKKRADELQ
+772 
-783 GKLSAANSLLHFT
+783 GKLSANTSMLFLKKRVDEFLSKQDAATSFLRFT
-796 LKDKNGVTLADDV
+796 LKAKNGAALADEV

-823 NIETSVRRR
+823 RIETSVKKR
-832 GDAIEMTLKTDK
+832 GEAIEMTLKTDK
-844 LARDIFVEVPVQG
+844 LARDIFIEVPVQG
-857 VRFTDNFFDLLPGQ
+857 VRFSDNFFDLLPGQ

-879 PEGHS
+879 PEDYS
-884 LNDFTFRLHQLG
+884 LKDFTFTLHQLG
-896 GVR
+896 GVK

>member
-1 MLKDFAEVTRNTEKI
+1 
-16 SNFVSAVTAKY
+16 
-27 CLTELTLTFN
+27 
-37 RIYTNPYMTG
+37 MTG

-64 AYEKPQVCT
+64 AYEKPQVCP

-147 ELDGLDT
+147 EMDGLDT

-168 DNMFVGHKVQVKP
+168 DNMFVGHKIEVKP

-289 STVSA
+289 NTVSA

-313 IELRPGVNTVSLPVS
+313 IELRPGANTVSLPVS

-378 EHGKSFYFVV
+378 EYGKSFYFVV

-403 DAMLPNVTPERYKRI
+403 DALLPNVTPERYKRI

-431 VWGGGIYEDDEF
+431 VWGGGVYEDDEF

-462 SSYPHDPLFVGRVEA
+462 SSYPHDPLFVGRVKS

-486 RGQASLAMWCGN
+486 RGHASLAMWCGN

-517 AFAEMECGYNVL
+517 AFAEMERGYNVL
-529 FRELLPQ
+529 FRELLPK

-632 LIKQTMGLY
+632 LIRQTMRLY
-641 YKVPEQFEDLVYVG
+641 YRVPEKFEDLVYVG

-735 ELQDR
+735 ELQDH
-740 DDVRLDVELMDF
+740 DGVRLDVELMDF
-752 DGKVHGKWTQS
+752 DGKAHGKWTQD

-783 GKLSAANSLLHFT
+783 GKLSAATSLLHFT
-796 LKDKNGVTLADDV
+796 LKAKNGATLADDV

>member
-1 MLKDFAEVTRNTEKI
+1 MK
-16 SNFVSAVTAKY
+16 
-27 CLTELTLTFN
+27 
-37 RIYTNPYMTG
+37 G
-47 KDLACSLATCIA
+47 KDIICSLAACFM

-64 AYEKPQVCT
+64 AYQKPQVCT
-73 LHTNW
+73 LHSDW

-92 VPGTVHQDLLNHNR
+92 VPGTIHQDLLNHNR

-132 FVVDE
+132 FVVTEE
-137 QQLSRDAAVL
+137 QLNRDAAVL

-168 DNMFVGHKVQVKP
+168 DNMFVGHKVPVKS
-181 VLRKGVNRLLVR
+181 VLRKGENRLLIR
-193 FRSPVKEVLPQL
+193 FRSAVKEALPQWE
-205 QTNGFDYPA
+205 TNGFDYPA
-214 SNDHS
+214 DNDHS
-219 PWRTSVYTRKAPYS
+219 SKRVSIYTRKAPYS

-265 VCQEAV
+265 VR
-271 TQAKA
+271 QASVSASKA

-284 NNVTS
+284 TNVTS
-289 STVSA
+289 QPVSA
-294 LLKVD
+294 LLKVA
-299 YHYSDSDTKEIRKQ
+299 YHYSANDTKEVQKQ
-313 IELRPGVNTVSLPVS
+313 IELRPGENTVSLPVM
-328 IEKPHLWMPNGWG
+328 IDNPHLWMPNGWG

-346 KFTASLSVD
+346 KFTASVSVD
-355 GVEIAKQERNV
+355 GVEVASQERQV
-366 GLRTVRVVMDDD
+366 GLRSIRVVMEDD
-378 EHGKSFYFVV
+378 EHGKSFYFEV
-388 NGKPMFAKGANFIPD
+388 NGYPMFAKGANFIPD
-403 DAMLPNVTPERYKRI
+403 DALLPNVTTERYKRI

-431 VWGGGIYEDDEF
+431 VWGGGIYEDDKF

-453 IWQDFMFAC
+453 IWQDFLFAC
-462 SSYPHDPLFVGRVEA
+462 TTYPHDPLFLKRVEA

-486 RGQASLAMWCGN
+486 RGHASLAMWCGN
-498 NEIYEAMRYWGW
+498 NEIYEGVRYWGW
-510 QRKYSAE
+510 KNKYTAE
-517 AFAEMECGYNVL
+517 AFAEMNRGYDVL
-529 FRELLPQ
+529 FRQLLPD
-536 MVERLDGT
+536 MVKRFDSD
-544 RFYMHSSPYE
+544 RFYMHGSPYE
-554 ANWGRPNSW
+554 ANWGRPESW
-563 KTGDSHNWGTW
+563 KIADSHNWGTW
-574 HGRKPFESFD
+574 YGRKPFESFD
-584 TDVPRFMS
+584 SEIPRFMS

-625 KADIGNA
+625 KATIGNA

-641 YKVPEQFEDLVYVG
+641 YKVPAKFEDLVYVG

-660 QGIRHGIEAHRRNR
+660 QGMRHGIEAHRRNR

-688 WPVVSWSGID
+688 WPVVSWSSID
-698 YYGNWKAL
+698 YYGNWKA
-706 MYQSKRAFAPI
+706 MQYQSQRAFAPV

-728 CVYLVSD
+728 CVYLISD

-740 DDVRLDVELMDF
+740 DDVRLTVELMDF
-752 DGKVHGKWTQS
+752 DGKSHGKWTHS
-763 GMLAANSSV
+763 
-772 LFMKKRADELQ
+772 
-783 GKLSAANSLLHFT
+783 GKLSANTSMLFLKKRVDEFLSKQDAATSFLRFT
-796 LKDKNGVTLADDV
+796 LKAKNGASLADEV

-823 NIETSVRRR
+823 RIETSVKRR
-832 GDAIEMTLKTDK
+832 GEAIEMTLKADK
-844 LARDIFVEVPVQG
+844 LARDIFIEVPVQG
-857 VRFTDNFFDLLPGQ
+857 VRFSDNFFDLLPGQ

-879 PEGHS
+879 PEGYS
-884 LNDFTFRLHQLG
+884 LKDFTFTLHQLG
-896 GVR
+896 GVK

>member
-1 MLKDFAEVTRNTEKI
+1 MK
-16 SNFVSAVTAKY
+16 
-27 CLTELTLTFN
+27 
-37 RIYTNPYMTG
+37 G
-47 KDLACSLATCIA
+47 KDIVCSLAACFM

-64 AYEKPQVCT
+64 AYQKPQVCT
-73 LHTNW
+73 LHSDW

-92 VPGTVHQDLLNHNR
+92 VPGTIHQDLINHNR

-132 FVVDE
+132 FVVTEE
-137 QQLSRDAAVL
+137 QLNRDAAVL

-168 DNMFVGHKVQVKP
+168 DNMFVGHKVPVKS
-181 VLRKGVNRLLVR
+181 VLRKGENRLLIR
-193 FRSPVKEVLPQL
+193 FRSAVKEALPQWE
-205 QTNGFDYPA
+205 TNGFDYPA
-214 SNDHS
+214 DNDHS
-219 PWRTSVYTRKAPYS
+219 SKRVSIYTRKAPYS

-253 VFSDVAR
+253 VFSDIAR

-265 VCQEAV
+265 VR
-271 TQAKA
+271 QASVSASKA

-284 NNVTS
+284 TNVTS
-289 STVSA
+289 QPVSA
-294 LLKVD
+294 LLKVT
-299 YHYSDSDTKEIRKQ
+299 YHYTANDTKEVQKQ
-313 IELRPGVNTVSLPVS
+313 IELRPGENTVSLPVM
-328 IEKPHLWMPNGWG
+328 IDNPHLWMPNGWG

-346 KFTASLSVD
+346 KFTASVSVD
-355 GVEIAKQERNV
+355 GVEVASQERQV
-366 GLRTVRVVMDDD
+366 GLRSIRVVMEDD
-378 EHGKSFYFVV
+378 EHGKSFYFEV
-388 NGKPMFAKGANFIPD
+388 NGHPMFAKGANFIPD
-403 DAMLPNVTPERYKRI
+403 EALLPNVTPERYKRI

-431 VWGGGIYEDDEF
+431 VWGGGIYEDDKF

-453 IWQDFMFAC
+453 IWQDFLFAC
-462 SSYPHDPLFVGRVEA
+462 TTYPHDPLFLKRVEA

-486 RGQASLAMWCGN
+486 RGHASLAMWCGN
-498 NEIYEAMRYWGW
+498 NEIYEGVRYWGW
-510 QRKYSAE
+510 KNKYTAE
-517 AFAEMECGYNVL
+517 AFAEMNSGYDVL
-529 FRELLPQ
+529 FRQLLPD
-536 MVERLDGT
+536 MVKRFDSE
-544 RFYMHSSPYE
+544 RFYMHGSPYE
-554 ANWGRPNSW
+554 ANWGRKESW
-563 KTGDSHNWGTW
+563 KIADSHNWGTW
-574 HGRKPFESFD
+574 YGRKPFESFD
-584 TDVPRFMS
+584 SEIPRFMS

-625 KADIGNA
+625 KATIGNA

-641 YKVPEQFEDLVYVG
+641 YKVPAKFEDLVYVG

-660 QGIRHGIEAHRRNR
+660 QGMRHGIEAHRRNR

-688 WPVVSWSGID
+688 WPVVSWSSID
-698 YYGNWKAL
+698 YYGNWKA
-706 MYQSKRAFAPI
+706 MQYQSQRAFAPV

-728 CVYLVSD
+728 CVYLISD

-740 DDVRLDVELMDF
+740 DDVRLTVELMDF
-752 DGKVHGKWTQS
+752 DGKSHGKWTQNGKLTANTS
-763 GMLAANSSV
+763 MLF
-772 LFMKKRADELQ
+772 LKKRVDEF
-783 GKLSAANSLLHFT
+783 LSKQDAVTSFLRFT
-796 LKDKNGVTLADDV
+796 LKAKNGAALADEV

-823 NIETSVRRR
+823 RIETSVKKR
-832 GDAIEMTLKTDK
+832 GEAIEMTLKTDK
-844 LARDIFVEVPVQG
+844 LARDIFIEVPVQG
-857 VRFTDNFFDLLPGQ
+857 VRFSDNFFDLLPGQ

-879 PEGHS
+879 PEGYS
-884 LNDFTFRLHQLG
+884 LKDFTFTLHQLG
-896 GVR
+896 GVK

>member
-1 MLKDFAEVTRNTEKI
+1 MK
-16 SNFVSAVTAKY
+16 
-27 CLTELTLTFN
+27 
-37 RIYTNPYMTG
+37 G
-47 KDLACSLATCIA
+47 KDIICSLAACFM

-64 AYEKPQVCT
+64 AYQKPQVCT
-73 LHTNW
+73 LHSDW

-92 VPGTVHQDLLNHNR
+92 VPGTIHQDLLNHNR

-132 FVVDE
+132 FVVTEE
-137 QQLSRDAAVL
+137 QLNRDAAVL

-168 DNMFVGHKVQVKP
+168 DNMFVGHKVPVKS
-181 VLRKGVNRLLVR
+181 VLRKGENSLLIR
-193 FRSPVKEVLPQL
+193 FRSAVKEALPQWE
-205 QTNGFDYPA
+205 TNGFDYPA
-214 SNDHS
+214 DNDHS
-219 PWRTSVYTRKAPYS
+219 SKRVSIYTRKAPYS

-265 VCQEAV
+265 VH
-271 TQAKA
+271 QASVSASKA

-284 NNVTS
+284 TNVTS
-289 STVSA
+289 QPVSA
-294 LLKVD
+294 LLKVA
-299 YHYSDSDTKEIRKQ
+299 YHYSANDTKEVQKQ
-313 IELRPGVNTVSLPVS
+313 IELRPGENTVSLPVM
-328 IEKPHLWMPNGWG
+328 IDNPHLWMPNGWG

-346 KFTASLSVD
+346 KFTASVSVD
-355 GVEIAKQERNV
+355 GVEVASQERQV
-366 GLRTVRVVMDDD
+366 GLRSIRVVMEDD
-378 EHGKSFYFVV
+378 EHGKSFYFEV
-388 NGKPMFAKGANFIPD
+388 NGHPMFAKGANFIPD
-403 DAMLPNVTPERYKRI
+403 DALLPNVTPERYKRI

-431 VWGGGIYEDDEF
+431 VWGGGIYEDDKF

-453 IWQDFMFAC
+453 IWQDFLFAC
-462 SSYPHDPLFVGRVEA
+462 TTYPHDPLFLKRVEA

-486 RGQASLAMWCGN
+486 RGHASLAMWCGN
-498 NEIYEAMRYWGW
+498 NEIYEGVRYWGW
-510 QRKYSAE
+510 KNKYTAE
-517 AFAEMECGYNVL
+517 AFAEMNRGYDVL
-529 FRELLPQ
+529 FRQLLPD
-536 MVERLDGT
+536 MVKRFDSD
-544 RFYMHSSPYE
+544 RFYMHGSPYE
-554 ANWGRPNSW
+554 ANWGRPESW
-563 KTGDSHNWGTW
+563 KIADSHNWGTW
-574 HGRKPFESFD
+574 YGRKPFESFD
-584 TDVPRFMS
+584 SEIPRFMS

-625 KADIGNA
+625 KATIGNA

-641 YKVPEQFEDLVYVG
+641 YKVPAKFEDLVYVG

-660 QGIRHGIEAHRRNR
+660 HGMRHGIEAHRRNR

-688 WPVVSWSGID
+688 WPVVSWSSID
-698 YYGNWKAL
+698 YYGNWKA
-706 MYQSKRAFAPI
+706 MQYQSQRAFAPV

-728 CVYLVSD
+728 CVYLISD

-740 DDVRLDVELMDF
+740 DDVRLTVELMDF
-752 DGKVHGKWTQS
+752 DGKSHGKWTQNGKLTANTS
-763 GMLAANSSV
+763 MLF
-772 LFMKKRADELQ
+772 LKKRVDEF
-783 GKLSAANSLLHFT
+783 LSKQDAATSFLRFT
-796 LKDKNGVTLADDV
+796 LKAKNGAALADEV

-823 NIETSVRRR
+823 RIETSVKKR
-832 GDAIEMTLKTDK
+832 GEAIEMTLKTDK
-844 LARDIFVEVPVQG
+844 LARDIFIEVPVQG
-857 VRFTDNFFDLLPGQ
+857 VRFSDNFFDLLPGQ

-879 PEGHS
+879 PEGYS
-884 LNDFTFRLHQLG
+884 LKDFTFTLHQLG
-896 GVR
+896 GVK

>member
-1 MLKDFAEVTRNTEKI
+1 
-16 SNFVSAVTAKY
+16 
-27 CLTELTLTFN
+27 
-37 RIYTNPYMTG
+37 MTG

-78 TFCQVGDTLWSDAK
+78 TFCHVGDTLWSDAK

-219 PWRTSVYTRKAPYS
+219 PWRTSVYTRKTPYS

-265 VCQEAV
+265 VCQDVV

-313 IELRPGVNTVSLPVS
+313 IELRPGANTVSLPVS

-355 GVEIAKQERNV
+355 GVEIAKQERYV

-378 EHGKSFYFVV
+378 EYGKSFYFVV

-403 DAMLPNVTPERYKRI
+403 DALLPNVTQERYKRI

-462 SSYPHDPLFVGRVEA
+462 SSYPHDPLFVGRVES

-486 RGQASLAMWCGN
+486 RGHASLAMWCGN

-517 AFAEMECGYNVL
+517 AFAEMERGYNVL
-529 FRELLPQ
+529 FRELLPK

-735 ELQDR
+735 ELQDH
-740 DDVRLDVELMDF
+740 DGVRLDVELMDF

-772 LFMKKRADELQ
+772 LFMKKRAGELQ

-796 LKDKNGVTLADDV
+796 LKTKKGVTLADDV

>member
-1 MLKDFAEVTRNTEKI
+1 MK
-16 SNFVSAVTAKY
+16 
-27 CLTELTLTFN
+27 
-37 RIYTNPYMTG
+37 G
-47 KDLACSLATCIA
+47 KDIICSLAACFM

-64 AYEKPQVCT
+64 AYQKPQVCT
-73 LHTNW
+73 LHSDW

-92 VPGTVHQDLLNHNR
+92 VPGTIHQDLLNHNR

-132 FVVDE
+132 FVVTEE
-137 QQLSRDAAVL
+137 QLNRDAAVL

-168 DNMFVGHKVQVKP
+168 DNMFVGHKVPVKS
-181 VLRKGVNRLLVR
+181 VLRKGENRLLIR
-193 FRSPVKEVLPQL
+193 FRSAVKEALPQWE
-205 QTNGFDYPA
+205 TNGFDYPA
-214 SNDHS
+214 DNDHS
-219 PWRTSVYTRKAPYS
+219 SKRVSIYTRKAPYS

-265 VCQEAV
+265 VR
-271 TQAKA
+271 QASVSASKA

-284 NNVTS
+284 TNVTS
-289 STVSA
+289 QPVSA
-294 LLKVD
+294 LLKVA
-299 YHYSDSDTKEIRKQ
+299 YHYSANDTKEVQKQ
-313 IELRPGVNTVSLPVS
+313 IELRPGENTVSLPVM
-328 IEKPHLWMPNGWG
+328 IDNPHLWMPNGWG

-346 KFTASLSVD
+346 KFTASVSVD
-355 GVEIAKQERNV
+355 GVEVASQERQV
-366 GLRTVRVVMDDD
+366 GLRSIRVVMEDD
-378 EHGKSFYFVV
+378 EHGKSFYFEV
-388 NGKPMFAKGANFIPD
+388 NGHPMFAKGANFIPD
-403 DAMLPNVTPERYKRI
+403 DALLPNVTTERYKRI

-431 VWGGGIYEDDEF
+431 VWGGGIYEDDKF

-453 IWQDFMFAC
+453 IWQDFLFAC
-462 SSYPHDPLFVGRVEA
+462 TTYPHDPLFLKRVEA

-486 RGQASLAMWCGN
+486 RGHASLAMWCGN
-498 NEIYEAMRYWGW
+498 NEIYEGVRYWGW
-510 QRKYSAE
+510 KNKYTAE
-517 AFAEMECGYNVL
+517 AFAEMNRGYDVL
-529 FRELLPQ
+529 FRQLLPD
-536 MVERLDGT
+536 MVKRFDSD
-544 RFYMHSSPYE
+544 RFYMHGSPYE
-554 ANWGRPNSW
+554 ANWGRPESW
-563 KTGDSHNWGTW
+563 KIADSHNWGTW
-574 HGRKPFESFD
+574 YGRKPFESFD
-584 TDVPRFMS
+584 SEIPRFMS

-625 KADIGNA
+625 KATIGNA

-641 YKVPEQFEDLVYVG
+641 YKVPAKFEDLVYVG

-660 QGIRHGIEAHRRNR
+660 QGMRHGIEAHRRNR

-688 WPVVSWSGID
+688 WPVVSWSSID
-698 YYGNWKAL
+698 YYGNWKA
-706 MYQSKRAFAPI
+706 MQYQSQRAFAPV

-728 CVYLVSD
+728 CVYLISD

-740 DDVRLDVELMDF
+740 DDVRLTVELMDF
-752 DGKVHGKWTQS
+752 DGKSHGKWTHS
-763 GMLAANSSV
+763 GKLLANTSMLF
-772 LFMKKRADELQ
+772 LKKRVDEF
-783 GKLSAANSLLHFT
+783 LSKQDAATSFLRFT
-796 LKDKNGVTLADDV
+796 LKAKNGAALADEV

-823 NIETSVRRR
+823 RIETSVKRR
-832 GDAIEMTLKTDK
+832 GEAIEMTLKADK
-844 LARDIFVEVPVQG
+844 LARDIFIEVPVQG
-857 VRFTDNFFDLLPGQ
+857 VRFSDNFFDLLPGQ

-879 PEGHS
+879 PEGYS
-884 LNDFTFRLHQLG
+884 LKGFTFTLHQLG
-896 GVR
+896 GVK

>member
-1 MLKDFAEVTRNTEKI
+1 MK
-16 SNFVSAVTAKY
+16 
-27 CLTELTLTFN
+27 
-37 RIYTNPYMTG
+37 G
-47 KDLACSLATCIA
+47 KDIICSLAACFM

-64 AYEKPQVCT
+64 AYQKPQVCT
-73 LHTNW
+73 LHSDW

-92 VPGTVHQDLLNHNR
+92 VPGTIHQDLLNHNR

-132 FVVDE
+132 FVVTEE
-137 QQLSRDAAVL
+137 QLNRDAAVL

-168 DNMFVGHKVQVKP
+168 DNMFVGHKVPVKS
-181 VLRKGVNRLLVR
+181 VLRKGENRLLIR
-193 FRSPVKEVLPQL
+193 FRSAVKEALPQWE
-205 QTNGFDYPA
+205 TNGFDYPA
-214 SNDHS
+214 DNDHS
-219 PWRTSVYTRKAPYS
+219 SKRVSIYTRKAPYS

-265 VCQEAV
+265 VR
-271 TQAKA
+271 QASVSASKA

-284 NNVTS
+284 TNVTS
-289 STVSA
+289 QPVSA
-294 LLKVD
+294 LLKVA
-299 YHYSDSDTKEIRKQ
+299 YHYSANDTKEVQKQ
-313 IELRPGVNTVSLPVS
+313 IELRPGENTVSLPVM
-328 IEKPHLWMPNGWG
+328 IDNPHLWMPNGWG

-346 KFTASLSVD
+346 KFTASVSVD
-355 GVEIAKQERNV
+355 GVEVASQERQV
-366 GLRTVRVVMDDD
+366 GLRSIRVVMEDD
-378 EHGKSFYFVV
+378 EHGKSFYFEV
-388 NGKPMFAKGANFIPD
+388 NGHPMFAKGANFIPD
-403 DAMLPNVTPERYKRI
+403 DALLPNVTTERYKRI

-431 VWGGGIYEDDEF
+431 VWGGGIYEDDKF

-453 IWQDFMFAC
+453 IWQDFLFAC
-462 SSYPHDPLFVGRVEA
+462 TTYPHDHLFLKRVEA

-486 RGQASLAMWCGN
+486 RGHASLAMWCGN
-498 NEIYEAMRYWGW
+498 NEIYEGVRYWGW
-510 QRKYSAE
+510 KNKYTSE
-517 AFAEMECGYNVL
+517 AFAEMNRGYDVL
-529 FRELLPQ
+529 FRQLLPD
-536 MVERLDGT
+536 MVKRFDSD
-544 RFYMHSSPYE
+544 RFYMHGSPYE
-554 ANWGRPNSW
+554 ANWGRPESW
-563 KTGDSHNWGTW
+563 KIADSHNWGTW
-574 HGRKPFESFD
+574 YGRKPFESFD
-584 TDVPRFMS
+584 SEIPRFMS

-625 KADIGNA
+625 KATIGNA

-641 YKVPEQFEDLVYVG
+641 YKVPAKFEDLVYVG

-660 QGIRHGIEAHRRNR
+660 QGMRHGIEAHRRNR

-688 WPVVSWSGID
+688 WPVVSWSSID
-698 YYGNWKAL
+698 YYGNWKA
-706 MYQSKRAFAPI
+706 MQYQSQRAFAPV

-728 CVYLVSD
+728 CVYLISD

-740 DDVRLDVELMDF
+740 DDVRLTVELMDF
-752 DGKVHGKWTQS
+752 DGKSHGKWTHS
-763 GMLAANSSV
+763 
-772 LFMKKRADELQ
+772 
-783 GKLSAANSLLHFT
+783 GKLSANTSMLFLKKRVDEFLSKQDAATSFLRFT
-796 LKDKNGVTLADDV
+796 LKAKNGAALADEV

-823 NIETSVRRR
+823 RIETSVKRR
-832 GDAIEMTLKTDK
+832 GEAIEMTLKADK
-844 LARDIFVEVPVQG
+844 LARDIFIEVPVQG
-857 VRFTDNFFDLLPGQ
+857 VRFSDNFFDLLPGQ

-884 LNDFTFRLHQLG
+884 LKDFTFTLHQLG
-896 GVR
+896 GVK

>member
-1 MLKDFAEVTRNTEKI
+1 
-16 SNFVSAVTAKY
+16 
-27 CLTELTLTFN
+27 
-37 RIYTNPYMTG
+37 MTG

-147 ELDGLDT
+147 EMDGLDT

-168 DNMFVGHKVQVKP
+168 DNMFVGHKIEVKP
-181 VLRKGVNRLLVR
+181 VLRKGVNQLLVR

-265 VCQEAV
+265 VCQDAV

-313 IELRPGVNTVSLPVS
+313 IELRPGANTVSLPVS
-328 IEKPHLWMPNGWG
+328 IENPHLWMPNGWG

-403 DAMLPNVTPERYKRI
+403 DALLPNVTPERYKRI

-431 VWGGGIYEDDEF
+431 VWGGGIYEADEF

-462 SSYPHDPLFVGRVEA
+462 SSYPHDPLFVGRVES

-486 RGQASLAMWCGN
+486 RGHASLAMWCGN

-517 AFAEMECGYNVL
+517 AFAEMERGYDVL
-529 FRELLPQ
+529 FRGLLPK
-536 MVERLDGT
+536 MVERLDNG

-632 LIKQTMGLY
+632 LIRQTMRLY
-641 YKVPEQFEDLVYVG
+641 YRVPEKFEDLVYVG

-660 QGIRHGIEAHRRNR
+660 QGMRHGIEAHRRNR

-735 ELQDR
+735 ELQDH

-752 DGKVHGKWTQS
+752 DGKAHGKWTQS

-796 LKDKNGVTLADDV
+796 LKDKNGATLADDV

-823 NIETSVRRR
+823 NIETSVRQR
-832 GDAIEMTLKTDK
+832 GDAIVMTLKTDK

>member
-1 MLKDFAEVTRNTEKI
+1 MK
-16 SNFVSAVTAKY
+16 
-27 CLTELTLTFN
+27 
-37 RIYTNPYMTG
+37 G
-47 KDLACSLATCIA
+47 KDIICSLAACFM

-64 AYEKPQVCT
+64 AYQKPQVCT
-73 LHTNW
+73 LHSDW

-92 VPGTVHQDLLNHNR
+92 VPGTIHQDLLNHNR

-132 FVVDE
+132 FVVTEE
-137 QQLSRDAAVL
+137 QLNRDAAVL

-168 DNMFVGHKVQVKP
+168 DNMFVGHKVPVKS
-181 VLRKGVNRLLVR
+181 VLRKGENRLLIR
-193 FRSPVKEVLPQL
+193 FRSAVKEALPQWE
-205 QTNGFDYPA
+205 TNGFDYPA
-214 SNDHS
+214 DNDHS
-219 PWRTSVYTRKAPYS
+219 SKRVSIYTRKAPYS

-265 VCQEAV
+265 VR
-271 TQAKA
+271 QASVSASKA

-284 NNVTS
+284 TNVTS
-289 STVSA
+289 QPVSA
-294 LLKVD
+294 LLKVA
-299 YHYSDSDTKEIRKQ
+299 YHYTANDTKEVQKQ
-313 IELRPGVNTVSLPVS
+313 IELRPGENTVSLPVM
-328 IEKPHLWMPNGWG
+328 IDNPHLWMPNGWG

-346 KFTASLSVD
+346 KFTASVSVD
-355 GVEIAKQERNV
+355 GVEVASQERQV
-366 GLRTVRVVMDDD
+366 GLRSIRVVMEDD
-378 EHGKSFYFVV
+378 EHGKSFYFEV
-388 NGKPMFAKGANFIPD
+388 NGHPMFAKGANFIPD
-403 DAMLPNVTPERYKRI
+403 DALLPNVTTERYKRI
-418 FEDVKAANMNMLR
+418 LEDVKAANMNMLR
-431 VWGGGIYEDDEF
+431 VWGGGIYEDDKF

-453 IWQDFMFAC
+453 IWQDFLFAC
-462 SSYPHDPLFVGRVEA
+462 TTYPHDPLFLKRVEA

-486 RGQASLAMWCGN
+486 RGHASLAMWCGN
-498 NEIYEAMRYWGW
+498 NEIYEGVRYWGW
-510 QRKYSAE
+510 KNKYTAE
-517 AFAEMECGYNVL
+517 AFAEMNRGYDVL
-529 FRELLPQ
+529 FRQLLPD
-536 MVERLDGT
+536 MVKRFDSD
-544 RFYMHSSPYE
+544 RFYMHGSPYE
-554 ANWGRPNSW
+554 ANWGRPESW
-563 KTGDSHNWGTW
+563 KIADSHNWGTW
-574 HGRKPFESFD
+574 YGRKPFESFD
-584 TDVPRFMS
+584 SEIPRFMS

-625 KADIGNA
+625 KATIGNA

-641 YKVPEQFEDLVYVG
+641 YKVPAKFEDLVYVG

-660 QGIRHGIEAHRRNR
+660 HGMRHGIEAHRRNR

-688 WPVVSWSGID
+688 WPVVSWSSID
-698 YYGNWKAL
+698 YYGNWKA
-706 MYQSKRAFAPI
+706 MQYQSQRAFAPV

-728 CVYLVSD
+728 CVYLISD

-740 DDVRLDVELMDF
+740 DDVRLTVELMDF
-752 DGKVHGKWTQS
+752 DGKSHGKWTQNGKLTANTS
-763 GMLAANSSV
+763 MLF
-772 LFMKKRADELQ
+772 LKKRVDEF
-783 GKLSAANSLLHFT
+783 LSKQDAATSFLRFT
-796 LKDKNGVTLADDV
+796 LKAKNGAALADEV

-823 NIETSVRRR
+823 RIETSVKKR
-832 GDAIEMTLKTDK
+832 GEAIEMTLKTDK
-844 LARDIFVEVPVQG
+844 LARDIFIEVPVQG
-857 VRFTDNFFDLLPGQ
+857 VRFSDNFFDLLPGQ

-879 PEGHS
+879 PEGYS
-884 LNDFTFRLHQLG
+884 LKDFTFTLHQLG
-896 GVR
+896 GVK

>member
-1 MLKDFAEVTRNTEKI
+1 MK
-16 SNFVSAVTAKY
+16 
-27 CLTELTLTFN
+27 
-37 RIYTNPYMTG
+37 G
-47 KDLACSLATCIA
+47 KDIVCSLAACFM

-64 AYEKPQVCT
+64 AYQKPQVCT
-73 LHTNW
+73 LHSDW

-92 VPGTVHQDLLNHNR
+92 VPGTIHQDLLNHNR

-132 FVVDE
+132 FVVTEE
-137 QQLSRDAAVL
+137 QLNRDAAVL

-168 DNMFVGHKVQVKP
+168 DNMFVGHKVPVKS
-181 VLRKGVNRLLVR
+181 VLRKGENRLLIR
-193 FRSPVKEVLPQL
+193 FRSAVKEAFPQWE
-205 QTNGFDYPA
+205 TNGFDYPA
-214 SNDHS
+214 DNDHS
-219 PWRTSVYTRKAPYS
+219 SKRVSIYTRKAPYS

-265 VCQEAV
+265 VH
-271 TQAKA
+271 QASVSASKA

-284 NNVTS
+284 TNVTS
-289 STVSA
+289 QPVSA
-294 LLKVD
+294 LLKVA
-299 YHYSDSDTKEIRKQ
+299 YHYTANDTKEVQKQ
-313 IELRPGVNTVSLPVS
+313 IELRPGENTVSLPVM
-328 IEKPHLWMPNGWG
+328 IDNPHLWMPNGWG

-346 KFTASLSVD
+346 KFTASVSVD
-355 GVEIAKQERNV
+355 GVEVASQERQV
-366 GLRTVRVVMDDD
+366 GLRSIRVVMEDD
-378 EHGKSFYFVV
+378 EHGKSFYFEV
-388 NGKPMFAKGANFIPD
+388 NGHPMFAKGANFIPD
-403 DAMLPNVTPERYKRI
+403 DALLPNVTPERYKRI
-418 FEDVKAANMNMLR
+418 LEDVKAANMNMLR
-431 VWGGGIYEDDEF
+431 VWGGGIYEDDKF

-453 IWQDFMFAC
+453 IWQDFLFAC
-462 SSYPHDPLFVGRVEA
+462 TTYPHDPLFLKRVEA

-486 RGQASLAMWCGN
+486 RGHASLAMWCGN
-498 NEIYEAMRYWGW
+498 NEIYEGVRYWGW
-510 QRKYSAE
+510 KNKYTAE
-517 AFAEMECGYNVL
+517 AFAEMNRGYDVL
-529 FRELLPQ
+529 FRQLLPD
-536 MVERLDGT
+536 MVKRFDSD
-544 RFYMHSSPYE
+544 RFYMHGSPYE
-554 ANWGRPNSW
+554 ANWGRPESW
-563 KTGDSHNWGTW
+563 KIADSHNWGTW
-574 HGRKPFESFD
+574 YGRKPFESFD
-584 TDVPRFMS
+584 SEIPRFMS

-625 KADIGNA
+625 KATIGNA

-641 YKVPEQFEDLVYVG
+641 YKVPAKFEDLVYVG

-660 QGIRHGIEAHRRNR
+660 HGMRHGIEAHRRNR

-688 WPVVSWSGID
+688 WPVVSWSSID
-698 YYGNWKAL
+698 YYGNWKA
-706 MYQSKRAFAPI
+706 MQYQSQRAFAPV

-728 CVYLVSD
+728 CVYLISD

-740 DDVRLDVELMDF
+740 DDVRLTVELMDF
-752 DGKVHGKWTQS
+752 DGKSHGKWTQNGKLTANTS
-763 GMLAANSSV
+763 MLF
-772 LFMKKRADELQ
+772 LKKRVDEF
-783 GKLSAANSLLHFT
+783 LSKQDAATSFLRFT
-796 LKDKNGVTLADDV
+796 LKAKNGAALADEV

-823 NIETSVRRR
+823 RIETSVKKR
-832 GDAIEMTLKTDK
+832 GEAIEMTLKTDK
-844 LARDIFVEVPVQG
+844 LARDIFIEIPVQG
-857 VRFTDNFFDLLPGQ
+857 VRFSDNFFDLLPGQ

-879 PEGHS
+879 PEGYS
-884 LNDFTFRLHQLG
+884 LKDFTFTLHQLG
-896 GVR
+896 GVK

>member
-1 MLKDFAEVTRNTEKI
+1 MK
-16 SNFVSAVTAKY
+16 
-27 CLTELTLTFN
+27 
-37 RIYTNPYMTG
+37 G
-47 KDLACSLATCIA
+47 KDIICSLAACFM

-64 AYEKPQVCT
+64 AYQKPQVCT
-73 LHTNW
+73 LHSDW

-92 VPGTVHQDLLNHNR
+92 VPGTIHQDLLNHNR

-132 FVVDE
+132 FVVTEE
-137 QQLSRDAAVL
+137 QLNRDAAVL

-168 DNMFVGHKVQVKP
+168 DNMFVGHKVPVKS
-181 VLRKGVNRLLVR
+181 VLRKGENRLLIR
-193 FRSPVKEVLPQL
+193 FRSAVKEALPQWE
-205 QTNGFDYPA
+205 TNGFDYPA
-214 SNDHS
+214 DNDHS
-219 PWRTSVYTRKAPYS
+219 FKRVSIYTRKAPYS

-265 VCQEAV
+265 VR
-271 TQAKA
+271 QASVSASKA

-284 NNVTS
+284 TNVTS
-289 STVSA
+289 QPVSA
-294 LLKVD
+294 LLKVA
-299 YHYSDSDTKEIRKQ
+299 YHYSANDTKEVQKQ
-313 IELRPGVNTVSLPVS
+313 IELRPGENTVSMPVM
-328 IEKPHLWMPNGWG
+328 IDNPHLWMPNGWG

-346 KFTASLSVD
+346 KFTASVSVD
-355 GVEIAKQERNV
+355 GVEVASQERQV
-366 GLRTVRVVMDDD
+366 GLRSIRVVMEDD
-378 EHGKSFYFVV
+378 EHGKSFYFEV
-388 NGKPMFAKGANFIPD
+388 NGYPMFAKGANFIPD
-403 DAMLPNVTPERYKRI
+403 DALLPNVTTERYKRI

-431 VWGGGIYEDDEF
+431 VWGGGIYEDDKF

-453 IWQDFMFAC
+453 IWQDFLFAC
-462 SSYPHDPLFVGRVEA
+462 TTYPHDPLFLKRVEA

-486 RGQASLAMWCGN
+486 RGHASLAMWCGN
-498 NEIYEAMRYWGW
+498 NEIYEGVRYWGW
-510 QRKYSAE
+510 KNKYTAE
-517 AFAEMECGYNVL
+517 AFAEMNRGYDVL
-529 FRELLPQ
+529 FRQLLPD
-536 MVERLDGT
+536 MVKRFDSD
-544 RFYMHSSPYE
+544 RFYMHGSPYE
-554 ANWGRPNSW
+554 ANWGRPESW
-563 KTGDSHNWGTW
+563 KIADSHNWGTW
-574 HGRKPFESFD
+574 YGRKPFESFD
-584 TDVPRFMS
+584 SEIPRFMS

-625 KADIGNA
+625 KATIGNA

-641 YKVPEQFEDLVYVG
+641 YKVPAKFEDLVYVG

-660 QGIRHGIEAHRRNR
+660 QGMRHGIEAHRRNR

-688 WPVVSWSGID
+688 WPVVSWSSID
-698 YYGNWKAL
+698 YYGNWKA
-706 MYQSKRAFAPI
+706 MQYQSQRAFAPV

-728 CVYLVSD
+728 CVYLISD

-740 DDVRLDVELMDF
+740 DDVRLTVELMDF
-752 DGKVHGKWTQS
+752 DGKSHGKWTHS
-763 GMLAANSSV
+763 
-772 LFMKKRADELQ
+772 
-783 GKLSAANSLLHFT
+783 GKLSANTSMLFLKKRVDEFLSKQDAATSFLRFT
-796 LKDKNGVTLADDV
+796 LKAKNGAALADEV

-823 NIETSVRRR
+823 RIETSVKRR
-832 GDAIEMTLKTDK
+832 GEAIEMTLKADK
-844 LARDIFVEVPVQG
+844 LARDIFIEVPVQG
-857 VRFTDNFFDLLPGQ
+857 VRFSDNFFDLLPGQ

-879 PEGHS
+879 PEGYS
-884 LNDFTFRLHQLG
+884 LKGFTFTLHQLG
-896 GVR
+896 GVK